1 MKKTA
6 TAFTT
11 ERRHLLEI
19 IDGLIEG
26 IILLDNNRHI
36 AWANDTA
43 LAMHGVADLA
53 GWAARRPA
61 IARRTRCATATTA
74 SWTRRNTRWI
84 GRWRARPSGD
94 MVVEVCS
101 RRDPDFAA
109 CTRCATWC

>member
-43 LAMHGVADLA
+43 LAMRRGGPGGLGGTAA
-53 GWAARRPA
+53 GYRKAYTLRYRNN
-61 IARRTRCATATTA
+61 R
-74 SWTRRNTRWI
+74 WTRRSTRWT
-84 GRWRARPSGD
+84 GRWRARPSGHGGG
-94 MVVEVCS
+94 S
-101 RRDPDFAA
+101 AAGAIRISAA

>member
-74 SWTRRNTRWI
+74 SWTRRSTRWI
-84 GRWRARPSGD
+84 GRWRARPSGHGGG
-94 MVVEVCS
+94 S
-101 RRDPDFAA
+101 AAGAIRISAA

>member
-53 GWAARRPA
+53 RLGGTAAGYRKAYTLRYRNNRKLDAAQYPMDRALAGEAFRTWWWKCAAGA
-61 IARRTRCATATTA
+61 IRI
-74 SWTRRNTRWI
+74 S
-84 GRWRARPSGD
+84 
-94 MVVEVCS
+94 
-101 RRDPDFAA
+101 AA